1 MPCSTEMNLLWQ
13 RIVLSSTESRA
24 ALPTNC
30 GSQLAEG
37 CPAWQLKDVQRI
49 REAVALLSPPDV
61 QALQDVQFLPSHS
74 VVQALQTKWKVDLA
88 ALVLVSQAT
97 LLPIYGVSLVQYT
110 CIVDSQLEEERRK
123 RRKELTARGD

>member
-1 MPCSTEMNLLWQ
+1 MAAEGCSAWQ
-13 RIVLSSTESRA
+13 LKDVQRWLRE
-24 ALPTNC
+24 
-30 GSQLAEG
+30 QEG

-61 QALQDVQFLPSHS
+61 QALQDVQFLPSQS

-97 LLPIYGVSLVQYT
+97 LLPISKEKRSGVLLPLHGGRS
-110 CIVDSQLEEERRK
+110 SGG
-123 RRKELTARGD
+123 RGNSGSC